1 MSIFSRMTDIIN
13 SNINSILD
21 QAEDPQKMIR
31 LIIQE
36 MEDTL
41 VEVRSSSA
49 RILAERKNAERRC
62 EQVEEEAR
70 GWEEKAKL
78 AISKGREDLAR
89 AALQEKRAIEEE
101 LATVTAELTATDE
114 HIRQLNDEIGQL
126 QQKLTDA
133 RAKQKSLVMRSK
145 TVESRIKV
153 KRQIHRE
160 ALDSAFQKFDQFER
174 RMDDLE
180 GQLESMDLG
189 RQVAPDLASE
199 IESLQE
205 DELLND
211 ELARLKQEMGVK
223 SESSV
228 AQSE

>member
-49 RILAERKNAERRC
+49 RILAERKSVERRR
-62 EQVEEEAR
+62 EQVAEEAL

-101 LATVTAELTATDE
+101 LAAVAAELAATDE
-114 HIRQLNDEIGQL
+114 HIGQLNEEIGQL

-160 ALDSAFQKFDQFER
+160 ALDSAFQKFEQFER
-174 RMDDLE
+174 RVDNLE
-180 GQLESMDLG
+180 GQLESIDLG

-199 IESLQE
+199 IEALQE
-205 DELLND
+205 DEMLND
-211 ELARLKQEMGVK
+211 ELARLKQAMGVK
-223 SESSV
+223 SESSN